1 MMAMMKNTS
10 NIDRAIRLMIGI
22 LLLIVAFAVDA
33 VANNMVLKVIVLAFS
48 TMNLISAL
56 TAFCPVYF
64 AAGLSTLKTE
74 SPSESHN
81 A

>member
-33 VANNMVLKVIVLAFS
+33 VANNMVLKVIVFDDEPDQRADRFLSCLFRS
-48 TMNLISAL
+48 R
-56 TAFCPVYF
+56 PVDP
-64 AAGLSTLKTE
+64 E
-74 SPSESHN
+74 N
-81 A
+81 